1 MAGGRQLMKNIA
13 YVIGIA
19 LLLQGCTYAIS
30 PEFSREADKT
40 ITFDR
45 LQADP
50 DEYKGKLLIL
60 GGIIAQTTAIKQGTL
75 IEIEQKRLDYWG
87 KPERMKRTGGRFLA
101 FYPGNLDPLVYSPG
115 RDITVA
121 GEVQGI
127 SSPALGD
134 KQYDYPVILTKEI
147 KLWPPVRESW
157 NKPQWIDPLYNYD
170 PSSGGRGEGW

>member
-1 MAGGRQLMKNIA
+1 MKNIVC
-13 YVIGIA
+13 VIGIA

-30 PEFSREADKT
+30 PEISHKADKT
-40 ITFDR
+40 ISFDR

-101 FYPGNLDPLVYSPG
+101 FYPGYLDPLVYSPG
-115 RDITVA
+115 RDITIA

-134 KQYDYPVILTKEI
+134 KQYDYPVILTKEM
-147 KLWPPVRESW
+147 KLWPVIRESW